1 MLQFY
6 VFMTPSY
13 VMMGKEGIV
22 AVLIIKLWQT
32 LGQTFHIKSGHR

>member
-6 VFMTPSY
+6 VFITLSY
-13 VMMGKEGIV
+13 DVMGKEGIV

-32 LGQTFHIKSGHR
+32 LGQTFHTKSGQR